1 MNERADVEN
10 LNLVYP
16 QFKRESV
23 RSVTQTSWAQVSANF
38 GPVLYQIVSNRQYMY
53 LPLMWVDLRLEM
65 ES

>member
-16 QFKRESV
+16 QFKWESV
-23 RSVTQTSWAQVSANF
+23 RSGTQTSWAQVSANF

-53 LPLMWVDLRLEM
+53 LPFM
-65 ES
+65 